1 MKFGRLERR
10 EAPKPMGEINMTP
23 LIDVMLVLLVIF
35 IIAAPLMG
43 SALKLNLP
51 RSDAAAPGPGA
62 RFIALSITPEGDYQV
77 GEEKLDAP
85 AVRER
90 LQQVAERQPDAE
102 LRLSADRD
110 VPYGR
115 VAQLIGWAQSAGL
128 NRIAFVAENGEGA
141 DAPRAPAATGKIKLP
156 AEPAPAVKR

>member
-51 RSDAAAPGPGA
+51 RSDAAVPGPGA
-62 RFIALSITPEGDYQV
+62 RFIALAITPEGEYLV
-77 GEEKLDAP
+77 GEDKLDAKT
-85 AVRER
+85 VRER
-90 LQQVAERQPDAE
+90 LKQLAERQPDAE
-102 LRLSADRD
+102 LRLSADRE

-115 VAQLIGWAQSAGL
+115 VAQLIGWAQAAGL
-128 NRIAFVAENGEGA
+128 NRIAFVAENGE
-141 DAPRAPAATGKIKLP
+141 
-156 AEPAPAVKR
+156 AEPPADPTPATSR

>member
-1 MKFGRLERR
+1 MRFGRLERR

-51 RSDAAAPGPGA
+51 KSDAAAPGPGSK
-62 RFIALSITPEGDYQV
+62 FIALSITPEGEYLV
-77 GEEKLDAP
+77 GEDKLDGKAL
-85 AVRER
+85 RER
-90 LQQVAERQPDAE
+90 LAQLAERQPDAE
-102 LRLSADRD
+102 LRLSADRE

-115 VAQLIGWAQSAGL
+115 VAQLIGWAQAAGL
-128 NRIAFVAENGEGA
+128 NRIAFVAERGEAGSGTSSATPAKAKRPA
-141 DAPRAPAATGKIKLP
+141 DPTPDTSR
-156 AEPAPAVKR
+156 